1 MKWLEVIKLRSA
13 GKGSGSLEEFLL
25 SINKLS
31 QSGLVE
37 MKTFR
42 HAALETDWIVLL
54 LWESEQ
60 PEQNGS
66 SLGLR
71 LAQALKEFGLVD
83 YSIWVEEER

>member
-37 MKTFR
+37 MKTYH
-42 HAALETDWIVLL
+42 HAALETDLSVHLHWK
-54 LWESEQ
+54 SEQ

-83 YSIWVEEER
+83 HSIWVEEER